1 MCDFSREN
9 GGGQRG
15 GKGAVSRERSK
26 RPAES
31 RAQLY
36 ISHAEAV
43 RYNADRRQRDK
54 QSEQPQNALRKRNCA
69 DERTCKNKH
78 HWGAVGYLA
87 PLYVLPGYPEKVNAQ
102 QCEYRQLCSHGDL

>member
-1 MCDFSREN
+1 MCDFSRDD

-15 GKGAVSRERSK
+15 GKGAVSRERSQ

-43 RYNADRRQRDK
+43 RYNADHRQRDK
-54 QSEQPQNALRKRNCA
+54 QSEQSQNA
-69 DERTCKNKH
+69 
-78 HWGAVGYLA
+78 
-87 PLYVLPGYPEKVNAQ
+87 LYVLPGYPEKVNAQ
-102 QCEYRQLCSHGDL
+102 QGEYRQLCSHGDL